1 MLGQHFYH
9 ETVKTATAVFGSLF
23 NNIVVKRRDGKLVPV
38 PIAYGPRQKWLEAQK
53 QFKREEEMF
62 EKLLPRISY
71 EIVAMNYD
79 VDRKITNKQT
89 IIRTPDSLS
98 LPRQRV
104 HSPTPYNL
112 DDI

>member
-53 QFKREEEMF
+53 GLR
-62 EKLLPRISY
+62 
-71 EIVAMNYD
+71 
-79 VDRKITNKQT
+79 
-89 IIRTPDSLS
+89 
-98 LPRQRV
+98 
-104 HSPTPYNL
+104 PTE
-112 DDI
+112 